1 MFARIH
7 AATSGGTENP
17 MCARPGSAIALS
29 LLALVALGAG
39 PALAGDTTTTLE
51 ASPTSVF
58 SEPVTLTATVAATG
72 AAPSGA
78 LRIQDGG
85 KTIATETLVGGPL
98 VYAALHAGRAFACAL
113 LDDDTVQ
120 CWGRNSS
127 GQLGDGTND
136 GRLTPGAVTG
146 LSGPVTDLALGS
158 GSSHAC
164 ALIDDGTVQCWG
176 NNFRGQLGDGT
187 TEERPIPVSV
197 TGLGGTAIA
206 IDAGDRHSCAILQGG
221 SVQCWGENNK
231 GQLGDG
237 GTTDSAAP
245 VTVAGLSGPATALAP
260 GQEHTCA
267 LIQGGTVQCWGNGS
281 SGRLGNGGTADSLT
295 PVSVSSL
302 SGTVT
307 AIASGSF
314 HTCALIDGG
323 AMQCWGRG
331 TFGQIG
337 NGSTNFNNTTPQTVS
352 GISTATAIATATVN
366 SCAALDGGTAK
377 CWGSNSVGALGDGT
391 KVQRNSPVSVQGLA
405 GTVTAMAGGAG
416 ATYALLADGLLQA
429 WGLNTEGEFGD
440 GTTTSTTA
448 PVDVLDPTVS
458 RTASLIVDDLKVG
471 AHAFTAS
478 YGGDSDSDPSG
489 SDVATHTVDKAKT
502 RIRKIKLKPGKPKA
516 GQKARATVDVQAL
529 TPATARPAG
538 KLQVK
543 LGRKKVANVKVK
555 DGKAKFRLPTLAA
568 GKQKLKVKF
577 QKSGNFKDSAG
588 KKTVQVR
595 N

>member
-29 LLALVALGAG
+29 LLALAALAAG
-39 PALAGDTTTTLE
+39 PALAGETTTTLE
-51 ASPTSVF
+51 VSAATSVF
-58 SEPVTLTATVAATG
+58 SEPVTLTATVTAAG
-72 AAPSGA
+72 AAPSGV

-85 KTIATETLVGGPL
+85 RTIATETLVGGPL
-98 VYAALHAGRAFACAL
+98 VYAALHAGRAFSCAL

-127 GQLGDGTND
+127 GQLGGGTND

-146 LSGPVTDLALGS
+146 LSGPVTDLALGA

-164 ALIDDGTVQCWG
+164 ALIDD
-176 NNFRGQLGDGT
+176 
-187 TEERPIPVSV
+187 
-197 TGLGGTAIA
+197 
-206 IDAGDRHSCAILQGG
+206 
-221 SVQCWGENNK
+221 
-231 GQLGDG
+231 
-237 GTTDSAAP
+237 
-245 VTVAGLSGPATALAP
+245 
-260 GQEHTCA
+260 
-267 LIQGGTVQCWGNGS
+267 GTVQCWGNGS

-295 PVSVSSL
+295 PVSVTGL
-302 SGTVT
+302 SGAVT

-337 NGSTNFNNTTPQTVS
+337 NGSTNFNNTTPKTVS
-352 GISTATAIATATVN
+352 GISTATAIATGTVH
-366 SCAALDGGTAK
+366 SCAVLDSGTAK
-377 CWGSNSVGALGDGT
+377 CWGENSVGALGDGT

-416 ATYALLADGLLQA
+416 ATYALLADGFLQA

-448 PVDVLDPTVS
+448 PVEVLDPTVS

-489 SDVATHTVDKAKT
+489 SDVLTHTVDKAKT

-529 TPATARPAG
+529 APATTRPAG

-543 LGRKKVANVKVK
+543 LGRKKIANVKVK
-555 DGKAKFRLPTLAA
+555 GGKAKFRLPKLAA
-568 GKQKLKVKF
+568 GNQKLKVKF